1 MLSSCGAYWM
11 DYLSFRNKA
20 TMSLYVP
27 RETNRVADALAK
39 MTLSSVESLHIFE
52 DPPLEIKEILKDD
65 KSFDNLFMIYTM

>member
-1 MLSSCGAYWM
+1 
-11 DYLSFRNKA
+11 
-20 TMSLYVP
+20 
-27 RETNRVADALAK
+27 